1 MTSILKTNMTSLE
14 SRFKKKNETRNYLLE
29 EIKHNDL
36 MIEKHKNTCKYLTS
50 TGCVS
55 ISAFTSLVAIPVSI
69 ESSAER
75 LNICAIIAGV
85 KKYKSVINKTKKRH
99 DKIVLLGKTKLDT
112 IKVLI
117 LKVLIDLYIS
127 NDEFVSV
134 NNALRV
140 YDEMK
145 EEIKNPKTSVE
156 QTIYIW
162 LI

>member
-69 ESSAER
+69 KSSAER

-85 KKYKSVINKTKKRH
+85 KKYKSVINKMKKRH

-156 QTIYIW
+156 QTI
-162 LI
+162 

>member
-1 MTSILKTNMTSLE
+1 MTSLE

>member
-1 MTSILKTNMTSLE
+1 MTSLE

-85 KKYKSVINKTKKRH
+85 KKYNKSVINKTKKRH

-156 QTIYIW
+156 QTI
-162 LI
+162 

>member
-1 MTSILKTNMTSLE
+1 MASILKTNMTSLE

-156 QTIYIW
+156 QTI
-162 LI
+162 